1 MNFQVTELA
10 KQKILEFRPRPEAN
24 LRLKVQGGGC
34 SGMTYDLAWADA
46 PEPNDKIVLLG
57 DIIIYIDS
65 KSALFL
71 ENGELDY
78 VESLVNAGFKINSN
92 KFKQVCGCGE
102 SFSV

>member
-1 MNFQVTELA
+1 MTVTELA

-34 SGMTYDLAWADA
+34 SGLTYDLSWADS
-46 PEPNDKIVLLG
+46 PEEHDKIVTLG
-57 DIIIYIDS
+57 EIILYIDN

-71 ENGELDY
+71 GGAELDY
-78 VESLVNAGFKINSN
+78 VDSLVNAGFKINSN